1 VIEDSALIEPEGSSE
16 LDTLVL
22 PEVMRLVGKLVEMFE
37 EALEVQQVAQ
47 SRIPAP
53 SLEEVAEMRQGT
65 RPLTR
70 EAYLIAVLQRCM
82 VGTENQASD
91 LRIDEEVLRGVAEF
105 QLTEVDFNALEE
117 AVTAR
122 GQR

>member
-1 VIEDSALIEPEGSSE
+1 
-16 LDTLVL
+16 
-22 PEVMRLVGKLVEMFE
+22 MFE

-117 AVTAR
+117 AVAAR